1 MEPDLTDEELR
12 EITRRKRE
20 DIRQGQWP
28 PEKIGNLVGG
38 VLKEDYEEWKKA
50 TEKSRQWA
58 KRRKA
63 RKEREKQRKDPERV
77 KDRNRPRAKKRE
89 YQFDI
94 MPRWIKHSELPG
106 NLNQK
111 HGGQAWPILSCLIES
126 DCRFNPN
133 GPDWFSQSYRE
144 IAKLTGTSLQ
154 TVRRVIDKLEKAG
167 YLSVIRGEFKGLK
180 SSFKISDPL
189 PTPKGP
195 NSIKAVNGGFLG
207 RRGKEP
213 NLRYWQR
220 VTPGHPLDEKE
231 RVTNEISKGDI

>member
-1 MEPDLTDEELR
+1 MEEDLTDEELR
-12 EITRRKRE
+12 ELTRRKKE
-20 DIRQGQWP
+20 EIRQEEWT
-28 PEKIGNLVGG
+28 PEKIEREVLSAAREERERRRAPGG
-38 VLKEDYEEWKKA
+38 VKG
-50 TEKSRQWA
+50 
-58 KRRKA
+58 
-63 RKEREKQRKDPERV
+63 
-77 KDRNRPRAKKRE
+77 RNRPKAKKRE
-89 YQFDI
+89 YLFDI

-106 NLNQK
+106 YLNQK

-144 IAKLTGTSLQ
+144 IAKLTGTSEQ
-154 TVRRVIDKLEKAG
+154 IVRRVINKLEKAG

-213 NLRYWQR
+213 NLRYYQR
-220 VTPGHPLDEKE
+220 VSP
-231 RVTNEISKGDI
+231 